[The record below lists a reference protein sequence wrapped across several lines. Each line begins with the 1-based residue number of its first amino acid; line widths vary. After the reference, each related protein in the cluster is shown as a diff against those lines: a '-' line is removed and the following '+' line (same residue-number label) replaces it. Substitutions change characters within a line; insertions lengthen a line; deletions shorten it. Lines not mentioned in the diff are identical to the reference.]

1 MADANVNK
9 VSMTEKQKVKEI
21 TDRLEEGL
29 KELFES
35 EKYKSYLSTMSKFHN
50 YSANNIQLIAM
61 QRPDATFVAGYKA
74 WQNNF
79 ERHVNKGEKGIR
91 ILAPAPY
98 KIKEEQEKI
107 DPVTK
112 EPMLDEDGMPVV
124 EEVEIKIP
132 AFRVV
137 TVFDYAQTDGK
148 ELPGLDV
155 NELHGNV
162 ENYQDFMEALKRV
175 SPVPISYEEMEG
187 DRKGYFLD
195 LNHPIGI
202 KEGMSEAQ
210 TAKTGVHEVAHAKL
224 HAKETGQDAERAA
237 YKDRETMEVEAE
249 SVAYTVCQHFGID
262 TSDYSFGYI
271 AGWSSGKEMPELKSS
286 LDTIRKTS
294 SELIKGIET
303 QLLEIEKEKAAE
315 QAQEDIILLVA
326 NSDRSEYELLSVR
339 GMDRNELLIS
349 LSAMKDDDRQSVEAY
364 LERAGAWTTLLGNER
379 SEEVEEYHL
388 DYAYNTDTH
397 EITDFKALEEENAI
411 NGIERANKPIEYAD
425 IVVRISTPDSGGY
438 ETIKITN
445 MQPEVQN
452 ALYDLP
458 FVEDNEWNGSVTDYL
473 AEKGFEFVP
482 IMRSGGVNDGYP
494 QFYDFDVDMTEKE
507 IHDASE
513 LPAML
518 QAEQLINRMEFH
530 RSVYD
535 SDERN
540 MIMNHAY
547 KLDDMEKTTSLA
559 HSIAEQKDDLE
570 LLSETKD
577 MAQAEIDFLPDGMV
591 GLSEMHEYGYS
602 WNEMLPLTKERAEEL
617 FREDVAVYRLHSD
630 SSESLVEDKEALQA
644 HDGLF
649 GVQKDDWNAYLEY
662 QSMKQE
668 LAESAPN
675 REVQLLY
682 GSESRFGIYQ
692 LKDTEAT
699 RDIRFMAM
707 DYLEMKGVSVSKGN
721 YELVYTGELVEG
733 MSLEDIYTKFN
744 IDHPAD
750 FTGHSLS
757 VSDVVVLHQDGQNTS
772 HYVDAMGY
780 REVPEFTKEI
790 TVSAEV
796 SEEKVPVMG
805 EDAKSAEEN
814 VHKEVGTDKVK
825 IQREM
830 TPEEVKDFVKKQ
842 FEYQLKNSGIDDVS
856 LYMERFDALYEQG
869 KMEHLM
875 PTEEQRRVLADIA
888 SDEQG
893 NAHTN
898 MEKEETELAFQLADR
913 YISIQEVSG
922 GYDYT
927 IYDMNYR
934 ELDGGVYDNP
944 SLTIRQALD
953 EIVTELKEPMHRSEL
968 EGNIHTYDELIPVDY
983 GELIEKAE
991 QEAKYGIE
999 RRMQKE
1005 AADRKAVEDFKAKTG
1020 ELFRGINGQTQEDI
1034 ELSVYA
1040 YLQSKIDEYGINI
1053 KLVDMAV
1060 SGSRCRG
1067 LEKAGSD
1074 LDVVVEYKGRETE
1087 DDLFN
1092 AFNEDGFM
1100 IGGIKVDIN
1109 PITEG
1114 KTGTLG
1120 EYLPGVETYLEGVR
1134 EAREKEPRSIFSIRM
1149 NDEERFFENTSSLDA
1164 DALCRA
1170 YGECGK
1176 PFVEMGQYGRW
1187 IDIGEYAAI
1196 QQSDRLAFSV
1206 EFNDET
1212 DEITIFDGENFE
1224 YKGLRETVYPDQEEK
1239 NVRITLTVAEC
1250 GEFHNFGEYHEDIA
1264 GVEEAAAIF
1273 NSIPPERRNA
1283 VPSIGIN
1290 IHTEGTE
1297 SYEDAQMDIVS
1308 GSVIDLE
1315 MLEYYPEIT
1324 GNQKALEVISELISQ
1339 FPDAEVRGSLDKWLS
1354 VEMQR
1359 SEPEPDADKAALLA
1373 VEIDQISY
1381 DYDTVQYRDTVDD
1394 RDAQVANIA
1403 EDIRNGNTEYLN
1415 DFLNAIISDSIR
1427 EGITDIFGKGAELDG
1442 SEGVQ
1447 TARKA
1452 KELLDSLA
1460 EYKLPAK
1467 AEENA
1472 DRPEES
1478 AVQLTELQQKAAEI
1492 AKGYEKLPMQDRIN
1506 IIAQSFGCMSGRIE
1520 TSPCTGK
1527 WRGTSDISIRFD
1539 NGTSLFIGNNRT
1551 PQAKTA
1557 KVQNECVSGA
1567 LVRYNPEIIRIT
1579 KETATSALRKREAKD
1594 NETAAQ
1600 KGLKPYTLLNV
1611 EFNDGKDEKSGGHMG
1626 WYYVTLAVD
1635 GEIRPHIETGL
1646 NYDILDG
1653 KVSEAPTRENYY
1665 VAGALKESDVDYV
1678 FNNVGFSSTSG
1689 LYSLPVSEEVRERA
1703 EKTLEERGMAQAQE
1717 QLTPDGLMT
1726 GERITT
1732 PRGSFHVTAMSREQM
1747 EAAGYGFHHQSD
1759 NGKYLIMGNGK
1770 RAFAVAAEPPENYLK
1785 AAKQNADK
1793 TDNVLNSEKPKE
1805 EKQPGRISVKEK
1817 LAEKKAVIEQRDK
1830 AEREVPEKGTEK
1842 KSEREI

>member
-1 MADANVNK
+1 MADAR
-9 VSMTEKQKVKEI
+9 TEKQKVKEI

-35 EKYKSYLSTMSKFHN
+35 EKYKNYLSTMSKFHN

-74 WQNNF
+74 WQKNF

-148 ELPGLDV
+148 ELPGLGV

-162 ENYQDFMEALKRV
+162 ENYQDFMEAIKRV

-195 LNHPIGI
+195 LNHPISI

-224 HAKETGQDAERAA
+224 HVKEIGQDMEKAA
-237 YKDRETMEVEAE
+237 YKDREIMEVEAE
-249 SVAYTVCQHFGID
+249 SIAYTVCQHFGID

-271 AGWSSGKEMPELKSS
+271 AGWSSGKEMLELKSS

-303 QLLEIEKEKAAE
+303 QLLKIEKEKAAE

-326 NSDRSEYELLSVR
+326 NSDRSEYDLLSVR
-339 GMDRNELLIS
+339 GMERNELLNS

-397 EITDFKALEEENAI
+397 EITDFKALQEER
-411 NGIERANKPIEYAD
+411 ERANKPIEYAD
-425 IVVRISTPDSGGY
+425 VVVRISTPDSGEY

-445 MQPEVQN
+445 MQPKVQN

-458 FVEDNEWNGSVTDYL
+458 FIEDNEWNGSVTDYL

-540 MIMNHAY
+540 LIMNHAY
-547 KLDDMEKTTSLA
+547 KLDDMEKTISLA
-559 HSIAEQKDDLE
+559 HSIAEQKDDLP

-602 WNEMLPLTKERAEEL
+602 WNEMLPLTKDRASEL
-617 FREDVAVYRLHSD
+617 FEEGMEVYLLHSD
-630 SSESLVEDKEALQA
+630 GSEAVIEEWGALYG

-649 GVQKDDWNAYLEY
+649 GVEKDDWSAYLER
-662 QSMKQE
+662 E
-668 LAESAPN
+668 LEEYIPSREN
-675 REVQLLY
+675 RLLY
-682 GSESRFGIYQ
+682 GDESQFGIYQ

-707 DYLEMKGVSVSKGN
+707 DYLEMKGIPVSKEN
-721 YELVYTGELVEG
+721 YELVYTGELKEG

-744 IDHPAD
+744 IDRPAD

-757 VSDVVVLHQDGQNTS
+757 VSDVVVLHQDGENTS
-772 HYVDAMGY
+772 HYVDAVGY
-780 REVPEFTKEI
+780 REVPEFTKE
-790 TVSAEV
+790 TALSAEV
-796 SEEKVPVMG
+796 SEEKVPVIE
-805 EDAKSAEEN
+805 EDAKSDEEKVPVMEEFAEEN
-814 VHKEVGTDKVK
+814 SQEELDTDKVSYYVIEDLSTWADGSPEK
-825 IQREM
+825 SRLERFDSLPEAVVKFAEYQGKDLDDKPDMARATLGVNVNGSEFDVIHVRNNENCLSLDFTQSKAAGESRRFMDDLQVLYDEVGFDKVRVHREM
-830 TPEEVKDFVKKQ
+830 SPEEIKDFVKQ
-842 FEYQLKNSGIDDVS
+842 RFEHQLKNSGLDDVS
-856 LYMERFDALYEQG
+856 LYMDRFDALYEQG

-875 PTEEQRRVLADIA
+875 PTANQKHIVEDVPFSEWENPYIITEGKQADRP
-888 SDEQG
+888 
-893 NAHTN
+893 
-898 MEKEETELAFQLADR
+898 ETELAFQLADR
-913 YISIQEVSG
+913 YISIQEVSD

-927 IYDMNYR
+927 IYDMDYR

-944 SLTIRQALD
+944 DITIRQALD
-953 EIVTELKEPMHRSEL
+953 EIVADLKEPMHRSGL
-968 EGNIHTYDELIPVDY
+968 EGSIQADDELIPIDY
-983 GELIEKAE
+983 DGLMEKAE
-991 QEAKYGIE
+991 QAEKEHLEE
-999 RRMQKE
+999 RIKNEVPE
-1005 AADRKAVEDFKAKTG
+1005 AAQSKVIADFKAKT
-1020 ELFRGINGQTQEDI
+1020 EEFFNGINGHTQEDI
-1034 ELSVYA
+1034 ELDVYA
-1040 YLQSKIDEYGINI
+1040 YLQSKIDEYEIDI
-1053 KLVDMAV
+1053 ELVDVVV

-1067 LEKAGSD
+1067 LEKADSD
-1074 LDVVVEYKGRETE
+1074 LDVVVEYKGREKE
-1087 DDLFN
+1087 DALFN

-1100 IGGIKVDIN
+1100 IGGVRVDIN

-1114 KTGTLG
+1114 KTGTLA
-1120 EYLPGVETYLEGVR
+1120 EYLPGVEAYLEGVR
-1134 EAREKEPRSIFSIRM
+1134 EAREQEPRSIFSIRM

-1164 DALCRA
+1164 DALCKA
-1170 YGECGK
+1170 YGECEL
-1176 PFVEMGQYGRW
+1176 PFVEMGKYGRW
-1187 IDIGEYAAI
+1187 IDIGEFAAI

-1224 YKGLRETVYPDQEEK
+1224 YKGLRETVYPDQAEK
-1239 NVRITLTVAEC
+1239 DVKVTLTVAEC
-1250 GEFHNFGEYHEDIA
+1250 GEFHNLGEYHEDIA

-1273 NSIPPERRNA
+1273 NSISPERRNGI
-1283 VPSIGIN
+1283 PSIGIN

-1297 SYEDAQMDIVS
+1297 PYEDAQMDIVS
-1308 GSVIDLE
+1308 GKVIDLE

-1324 GNQKALEVISELISQ
+1324 GNQKALEVISELINQ

-1354 VEMQR
+1354 VDMQR

-1373 VEIDQISY
+1373 AEIDQLSY
-1381 DYDTVQYRDTVDD
+1381 DYDTVQYRDTVED
-1394 RDAQVANIA
+1394 RDAQVENIA
-1403 EDIRNGNTEYLN
+1403 EDIRNGNMEYLN

-1427 EGITDIFGKGAELDG
+1427 EGITDIFGKGAELDD

-1460 EYKLPAK
+1460 EYKPLAK
-1467 AEENA
+1467 IEE
-1472 DRPEES
+1472 
-1478 AVQLTELQQKAAEI
+1478 
-1492 AKGYEKLPMQDRIN
+1492 
-1506 IIAQSFGCMSGRIE
+1506 
-1520 TSPCTGK
+1520 
-1527 WRGTSDISIRFD
+1527 
-1539 NGTSLFIGNNRT
+1539 
-1551 PQAKTA
+1551 
-1557 KVQNECVSGA
+1557 
-1567 LVRYNPEIIRIT
+1567 
-1579 KETATSALRKREAKD
+1579 
-1594 NETAAQ
+1594 
-1600 KGLKPYTLLNV
+1600 
-1611 EFNDGKDEKSGGHMG
+1611 
-1626 WYYVTLAVD
+1626 
-1635 GEIRPHIETGL
+1635 
-1646 NYDILDG
+1646 
-1653 KVSEAPTRENYY
+1653 
-1665 VAGALKESDVDYV
+1665 
-1678 FNNVGFSSTSG
+1678 
-1689 LYSLPVSEEVRERA
+1689 
-1703 EKTLEERGMAQAQE
+1703 LEEC
-1717 QLTPDGLMT
+1717 
-1726 GERITT
+1726 
-1732 PRGSFHVTAMSREQM
+1732 
-1747 EAAGYGFHHQSD
+1747 
-1759 NGKYLIMGNGK
+1759 
-1770 RAFAVAAEPPENYLK
+1770 NY
-1785 AAKQNADK
+1785 NMI
-1793 TDNVLNSEKPKE
+1793 DNVLNNEKPKE
-1805 EKQPGRISVKEK
+1805 EQERKSGRISIKEK

-1830 AEREVPEKGTEK
+1830 AGKEVLEKITEK